1 MMYINDIHH
10 LGLIMSRNTAKL
22 FMHGRSQAVRLPKEF
37 RLPGTEVEISRDGD
51 VVQLKP
57 ILEPGKIQDWQTA
70 FDRID
75 ALGPIDDFPEGWRE
89 QRLLPAETQVKF
101 D

>member
-1 MMYINDIHH
+1 MMYIIDIYHM
-10 LGLIMSRNTAKL
+10 GSIMARNTAKL

-37 RLPGTEVEISRDGD
+37 RLPGTEVELFRDGD

-57 ILEPGKIQDWQTA
+57 ILEPGQAPDWQSA
-70 FDRID
+70 FDKID

-89 QRLLPAETQVKF
+89 QRMLPVETEAKF